1 MRELLFHNKNFRH
14 YLTGT
19 TVIAG
24 CAALPLLAALY
35 LITQRK

>member
-1 MRELLFHNKNFRH
+1 MRELLFHYKNFRH
-14 YLTGT
+14 HPAAT

-24 CAALPLLAALY
+24 CATLPLLAALY